1 MIIQIADTS
10 AGLKNY
16 FKLNSVTKNVYVLK
30 DKIWI
35 DISKKY
41 KIVKTSYPKSFN
53 PLFFYFSNFFEE
65 HSIKKTNLTKLARA
79 NRSLV
84 AQARYDL
91 YQKFNNKDLEP
102 DTIYI
107 AGNLGHL
114 INLKKIFKSED
125 VGFFYR
131 DNFWIFIKNEK
142 NLMNSSDLAHFK
154 KIKPNLLEINETGQ
168 TTGAAYINIWDRN

>member
-1 MIIQIADTS
+1 MRSGARVFWPVNYFIVLLSLIIIFRSFDLKHSFFLVTILLIIQIADIS

-16 FKLNSVTKNVYVLK
+16 FKLNNVTKNIYVLK

-79 NRSLV
+79 NRS
-84 AQARYDL
+84 
-91 YQKFNNKDLEP
+91 
-102 DTIYI
+102 
-107 AGNLGHL
+107 
-114 INLKKIFKSED
+114 
-125 VGFFYR
+125 
-131 DNFWIFIKNEK
+131 
-142 NLMNSSDLAHFK
+142 
-154 KIKPNLLEINETGQ
+154 
-168 TTGAAYINIWDRN
+168 